1 MTLTNRDCPKDLTAC
16 LFTGHRELPQGTELD
31 SLQERTKEALR
42 LAYFKG
48 CRQFYVG
55 GAMGFDML
63 AAIAVLNLRE
73 ELPGIHLILALPH
86 FGHYQRWNKTDKAV
100 FARILE
106 RADRV
111 LYLSKEYCPGCMQ
124 ARNRYMVDHA
134 QYCICYC
141 GKATGGTAYTVRYAR
156 KKGVQIVNLWEKTER
171 TEKIFPKIRFPIDF
185 FGQLW

>member
-111 LYLSKEYCPGCMQ
+111 LYLSKEYCP
-124 ARNRYMVDHA
+124 
-134 QYCICYC
+134 
-141 GKATGGTAYTVRYAR
+141 
-156 KKGVQIVNLWEKTER
+156 
-171 TEKIFPKIRFPIDF
+171 F
-185 FGQLW
+185 